1 MGGFNTRGNQP
12 PSDLIIEANK
22 RIYTK
27 LAKDVELRPAKDVEL
42 KPTQDVELKPS
53 KAVELKLARVVVLNA
68 EKIVEDLKLVKDIQE
83 IKSKPIYSQISEVA
97 TEHQVHPPWELLD
110 PNDPNVINAAKFA
123 VLEYNKNVTS
133 SSNKLLFQKVNWC
146 EYAYLAGAF
155 YGLDIA
161 AKNESLPS
169 PPQNYIVGVWARLN
183 RPLKLRVYAYFE
195 YDSATAYVALTLHQ
209 ARVSDTPRTPLSK
222 HSPYTAKTLS
232 EYGSTHTY
240 GQLMY

>member
-1 MGGFNTRGNQP
+1 MSSLKKCFPLT
-12 PSDLIIEANK
+12 SLLILFVTA
-22 RIYTK
+22 
-27 LAKDVELRPAKDVEL
+27 A
-42 KPTQDVELKPS
+42 S
-53 KAVELKLARVVVLNA
+53 
-68 EKIVEDLKLVKDIQE
+68 
-83 IKSKPIYSQISEVA
+83 A

-183 RPLKLRVYAYFE
+183 RPLKLRGFRK
-195 YDSATAYVALTLHQ
+195 ATG
-209 ARVSDTPRTPLSK
+209 D
-222 HSPYTAKTLS
+222 
-232 EYGSTHTY
+232 E
-240 GQLMY
+240 